1 MEFKIGKTYTFSPAD
16 YNVEEDKTH
25 VKEYGYSEYDM
36 IDKDGYTIWMV
47 GESVTLVDTN
57 DSFVVLFNDN
67 KEDKKEKVKM
77 SKEKFNRDFCINS
90 VD

>member
-1 MEFKIGKTYTFSPAD
+1 MEFKIGKTYTFSPAG
-16 YNVEEDKTH
+16 YNAEKDEAY

-36 IDKDGYTIWMV
+36 IDKDGYIICMV
-47 GESVTLVDTN
+47 GESVALVDTN

-67 KEDKKEKVKM
+67 NKATKEKFKI